1 MGKFAAAIILAVCA
15 SAQTQGV
22 EGEWQGTLDVGAV
35 KLRIGLHI
43 LKDSA
48 GGLTVKLD
56 SLDQGAMGIPVKTA
70 TFAAGRLKLDIPAL
84 RGSFE
89 GSLKPDGSEI
99 AGTFAQ
105 MGTGLPLTFK
115 RTDKLETLRRP
126 QEPKPPFPYNAVD
139 VAYET
144 NGVTLAGT
152 LTIPRGAGP
161 FPAALL
167 ITGSGPEDRDEAI
180 FGHKP
185 FWVIADYLTRRGIA
199 VLRLDDRG
207 VGKSTGNSTMTSVQE
222 MAGDVLAG
230 VHFLQG
236 RKEINGTCI
245 GVIGHSEGGIVGPLA
260 ASQSPD
266 IAFVVMLAGTGVTGE
281 QVMYL
286 QADLVIRSEG
296 GGDEVVA
303 QNRKLQELMFN
314 TLRREKDEKDGQVVV
329 QKLREAWKA
338 DRGSDAPTQMEA
350 QFASVSSAELR
361 SFILLDPSEALGKVK
376 VPVLAMNGSRDV
388 QVPPGQN
395 LPAIVS
401 ALTAGGN
408 PDVTAVELPGLN
420 HLFQHCKTCALT
432 EYGQIEETFSAEA
445 LEIMG
450 DWLKRHTGK

>member
-1 MGKFAAAIILAVCA
+1 
-15 SAQTQGV
+15 
-22 EGEWQGTLDVGAV
+22 
-35 KLRIGLHI
+35 
-43 LKDSA
+43 
-48 GGLTVKLD
+48 
-56 SLDQGAMGIPVKTA
+56 MGIPVQK
-70 TFAAGRLKLDIPAL
+70 AAFTENRLKLDIPAL

-89 GSLKPDGSEI
+89 GAMKADGSEI
-99 AGTFAQ
+99 AGTFTQ
-105 MGTGLPLTFK
+105 MGAGLPLTFK
-115 RTDKLETLRRP
+115 RTDHVETLRRP
-126 QEPKPPFPYNAVD
+126 QEPQPPFPYNAVD
-139 VAYET
+139 VGYET
-144 NGVTLAGT
+144 GGVKLAGT
-152 LTIPRGAGP
+152 LTVPRGSGP

-207 VGKSTGNSTMTSVQE
+207 VGKSTGNSTMTTVEE

-230 VHFLQG
+230 VQFLKR
-236 RKEINGTCI
+236 RKEIDAGHI

-286 QADLVIRSEG
+286 QSELVIRSQG
-296 GGDEVVA
+296 GGDEAVA
-303 QNRKLQELMFN
+303 QNRKLQELLFKV
-314 TLRREKDEKDGQVVV
+314 LHDQKDEKDRQVVI

-338 DRGSDAPTQMEA
+338 DRGSDAPKEMEA
-350 QFASVSSAELR
+350 QFAGVASAELR
-361 SFILLDPSEALGKVK
+361 SFILLDPSEALRKVK

-388 QVPPGQN
+388 QVPPAQN
-395 LPAIVS
+395 LPAIKA

-408 PDVTAVELPGLN
+408 PDVTTIELPGLN
-420 HLFQHCKTCALT
+420 HLFQHCQTCAPS
-432 EYGQIEETFSAEA
+432 EYAQLEETFSPEA

-450 DWLKRHTGK
+450 DWLQRHTGK